1 MRSSLG
7 SVLAGV
13 LFFPGWSEGV
23 TPAQTPA
30 SAEGK
35 PASIEVS
42 PPSLRL
48 EVGQKQQLQAVVK
61 DENGNVLSGAQVI
74 YFSGARTAVGA
85 TPSGLV
91 EAYRPGEHRITALS
105 PLDPFAGEPDSY
117 TAGDPGIRTEVI
129 VTVPVPPLSSLE
141 IVGVPSRIYAG
152 TTIPIRVEAA
162 DVTGARRGDARP
174 TLSVSDPQIAT
185 TDGIDEIAFS
195 KPGTVSLTASAESVK
210 ATVDLVVE
218 ENPITSLE
226 LTTSREE
233 ARTGDVIHF
242 RAAAKDSSGQ
252 VVADAPVTFVLA
264 SRPDPNHPASVGAGA
279 PAHVTEDGRFV
290 AEQPGIYT
298 VLALAGREM
307 ARASVRITPRAV
319 RQRIEVVGHAPV
331 GDRVT
336 SDLWVW
342 EGVDG
347 RDYAVHGTWN
357 AEGHAYFYD
366 VTDPSNMELI
376 DKVQVDART
385 VNDVKV
391 SEDGRICV
399 ISREGASN
407 RRNGIV
413 ILDVTNPREV
423 QILSQFDDQLT
434 GGVHNVFIH
443 NNHVYAVNN
452 GRRWDV
458 INVEDPRRPARAA
471 RFETTTPGR
480 SVHDVWVR
488 DGIAYQAGNTDGVI
502 VVDVGGGGKGGSP
515 QNPVE
520 MGRFPQLTGWNHS
533 IWPFQSKSAGKFYVV
548 GGDEAFWDNPLA
560 PGVAI
565 SWKERIPSYAEG
577 WIHFIEFDDPA
588 SPREVAR
595 YQVPESGPHNYWID
609 WEREIMYV
617 AHFEAGLR
625 VVDISGEL
633 LGDLYRQGREIAKF
647 YSDDPNGFIP
657 NAPFAWGPQPHKG
670 TIFFS
675 DLYSGLW
682 AVRLVPAEGSE
693 KPSDAAG
700 AAASEGAGR

>member
-1 MRSSLG
+1 MRCSLAR
-7 SVLAGV
+7 VLAGI
-13 LFFPGWSEGV
+13 LFFPVVSGAKV
-23 TPAQTPA
+23 QTPPA
-30 SAEGK
+30 PEAK

-42 PPSLRL
+42 PSSLRL
-48 EVGQKQQLQAVVK
+48 EVGQKQQLTAAVK
-61 DENGNVLSGAQVI
+61 DENGNVLPGAQVVF
-74 YFSGARTAVGA
+74 FSGSRKAVGV

-91 EAYRPGEHRITALS
+91 EAYRPGEHKVVALS
-105 PLDPFAGEPDSY
+105 PLNPFEGEPDSY
-117 TAGDPGIRTEVI
+117 TSGNPGIRAEVV
-129 VTVPVPPLSSLE
+129 VTVPTPPLEALE
-141 IVGVPSRIYAG
+141 FLGLPKTIYAG
-152 TTIPIRVEAA
+152 TTLPVRVNAK
-162 DVTGARRGDARP
+162 DVTGERRGDVRAS
-174 TLSVSDPQIAT
+174 LAVSDPQMAT
-185 TDGIDEIAFS
+185 TDGIGEVTFS
-195 KPGTVSLTASAESVK
+195 KPGKVTLTASAESVK
-210 ATVDLVVE
+210 ATADLVVV
-218 ENPITSLE
+218 ENPIRSLE
-226 LTTSREE
+226 LTASKPE

-242 RAAAKDSSGQ
+242 RAVAKDAEGRA
-252 VVADAPVTFVLA
+252 VEDAPLTFVLA
-264 SRPDPNHPASVGAGA
+264 NRPDPNHALSLGAGA
-279 PAHVTEDGRFV
+279 PAQVMEDGRFV

-298 VLALAGREM
+298 VLAIAGREM
-307 ARASVRITPRAV
+307 ARASVQITQRNV
-319 RQRIEVVGHAPV
+319 RRRIELVGHAPV
-331 GDRVT
+331 SDRVT
-336 SDLWVW
+336 SDVWVW

-366 VTDPSNMELI
+366 VTDPSKMELV

-413 ILDVTNPREV
+413 VLDVTNPRDV

-443 NNHVYAVNN
+443 DQHVYVVNN

-480 SVHDVWVR
+480 TVHDVWVR
-488 DGIAYQAGNTDGVI
+488 DGVAYQAGNTDGVI
-502 VVDVGGGGKGGSP
+502 LVDVGGGGKGGSP
-515 QNPVE
+515 SKPVE
-520 MGRFPQLTGWNHS
+520 MGRIPQLTGWSHS
-533 IWPFQSKSAGKFYVV
+533 VWPFQSKSAGKFYVA

-560 PGVAI
+560 PGVGI

-577 WIHFIEFDDPA
+577 WVHFIEFDDVQN
-588 SPREVAR
+588 PREVAR

-609 WEREIMYV
+609 WEKEMMYV
-617 AHFEAGLR
+617 AHFNAGLR

-647 YSDDPNGFIP
+647 YSDDPTGFIP

-682 AVRLVPAEGSE
+682 AVRLVPLDPPKE
-693 KPSDAAG
+693 PAG
-700 AAASEGAGR
+700 APEGGSR